1 MASISQNLV
10 NEGMPNSVN
19 EAAKGIQIASSKSK
33 DQNLHTEDNNAL
45 FENVINSKAT
55 QCSQEDN
62 AISNSDDFKL
72 TIMTCVEN
80 MNSKMDFLINEVS
93 DNKHRRLNELTMF
106 EEALEGLNK
115 ENLKVIK
122 ENIDL
127 QERDKYLS
135 LIMSD
140 LSVELKDQE
149 QEIKRLITAIKLLQ
163 GDNKQNKQNQQED
176 RQTTSWHT
184 IPPPKVKSRAAPAH
198 WKY

>member
-149 QEIKRLITAIKLLQ
+149 QEIKSLIAAIKLLQ
-163 GDNKQNKQNQQED
+163 DDNKQNKQED
-176 RQTTSWHT
+176 RQTYHT
-184 IPPPKVKSRAAPAH
+184 IISS
-198 WKY
+198 